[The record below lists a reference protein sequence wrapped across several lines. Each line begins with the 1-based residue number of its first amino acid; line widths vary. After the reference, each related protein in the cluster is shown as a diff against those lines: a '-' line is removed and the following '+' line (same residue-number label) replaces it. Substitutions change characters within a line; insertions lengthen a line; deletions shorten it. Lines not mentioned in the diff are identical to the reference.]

1 MIRVSQLPVGNG
13 LIRRPWRSVPC
24 LDFSWNHQP
33 LSPSGCLQESQL
45 RVKGTCPWIP
55 NHHQLPCLRC
65 CMEVPKDRT
74 VISWHFHGH
83 LFSIFLGTPCSVS
96 HQSRSKFI
104 NHADSGVPISHIDPC
119 PSIYIYNSS
128 NNQNSTEFPHVQ
140 PFLRSTWDMKHTI
153 PSHSTGWSMAYVIQ
167 EFHPLEVCSVYHVYM
182 IILVLLIHIYIYM

>member
-1 MIRVSQLPVGNG
+1 
-13 LIRRPWRSVPC
+13 
-24 LDFSWNHQP
+24 
-33 LSPSGCLQESQL
+33 
-45 RVKGTCPWIP
+45 
-55 NHHQLPCLRC
+55 
-65 CMEVPKDRT
+65 MEVPKDRT

-104 NHADSGVPISHIDPC
+104 KHADSGVPISHIDPC

-182 IILVLLIHIYIYM
+182 IILVLLIHIYIYVIVYVCLYTSYHHHHHHIYIYIYIDIYIHIYIYIYIYNE